1 MRFLAF
7 LLFAFPFYSRA
18 EDQLSPSVKQLLVA
32 IAPDWSSMHGKL
44 QRLEKIQNGW
54 RTVGPPI
61 PVLFGKS
68 GLAWGRGLLV
78 GQGGGPVKVERD
90 HRAPAGVFRIGM
102 IYTYDRSLPPGADYP
117 FHTVGERD
125 AWVDDMH
132 SSHYNQHVTVDS
144 RNPPLWF

>member
-7 LLFAFPFYSRA
+7 LLFVFPFYCRA

-78 GQGGGPVKVERD
+78 GQGGGPIKVEPERPTAGCTTMAEQNLVD
-90 HRAPAGVFRIGM
+90 IIRWLRSGANPEYVCLPKSEYLARAHAWGLPDPA
-102 IYTYDRSLPPGADYP
+102 
-117 FHTVGERD
+117 
-125 AWVDDMH
+125 
-132 SSHYNQHVTVDS
+132 VTQ
-144 RNPPLWF
+144 LF